1 MLRGLVGDEK
11 RSKGGHRDHD
21 HCNGSFDLEP
31 EYSPRRI
38 NLTMVDVATSYL
50 NYCGDHREDT
60 ETQDPPKC
68 KLSPQ
73 ANLDIPEQDYRNGDD
88 CYTVNYRSKVFLWT
102 WILRKASVHTSK
114 TVFALRI
121 PFSRAS
127 APGVTHSTAGNQ

>member
-1 MLRGLVGDEK
+1 MSDEK

-21 HCNGSFDLEP
+21 YCNGSFSLEP
-31 EYSPRRI
+31 EYSPRRV
-38 NLTMVDVATSYL
+38 NLTMVDVPTSYL
-50 NYCGDHREDT
+50 DYCCDHCKDT

-73 ANLDIPEQDYRNGDD
+73 ANLDIPEQDYRNGYD
-88 CYTVNYRSKVFLWT
+88 CYTVNYRLKAFHWE

-114 TVFALRI
+114 IVLAFRI

-127 APGVTHSTAGNQ
+127 APGVTHSTTGNQ